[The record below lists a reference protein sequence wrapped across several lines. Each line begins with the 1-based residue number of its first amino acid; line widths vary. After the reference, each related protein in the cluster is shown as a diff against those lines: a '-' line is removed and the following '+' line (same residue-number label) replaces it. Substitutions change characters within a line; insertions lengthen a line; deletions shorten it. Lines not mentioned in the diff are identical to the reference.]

1 MVCFRHKINKE
12 RTETDTRLASIF
24 SKIPTH
30 NTQDYTVFT
39 DPPITPGSDKILNE
53 YKSGSEKTH
62 LPVSSLQDFNIN
74 ETISQMEKQL
84 AAAIDKGHQILQAAK
99 GINLSHK
106 KELLQ
111 KTDWA
116 SK

>member
-30 NTQDYTVFT
+30 NVEDYTVFA
-39 DPPITPGSDKILNE
+39 DPPVTPGSDKILNE

-84 AAAIDKGHQILQAAK
+84 AAAINKGHQILQAAK

-106 KELLQ
+106 RELLQ